1 VDAGNCV
8 TLMRVPPRAE
18 CLAGRRPAGLFAE
31 SARDPGDTGLV
42 PIGTGQ
48 LALLEEL
55 LGGLFI

>member
-1 VDAGNCV
+1 
-8 TLMRVPPRAE
+8 MRVPPRAE